1 MADMKLQEGV
11 WFPKR
16 THPPSFLF
24 SPHFHL
30 HAPISKQCRNTPVG
44 PVVKT
49 VLSLKG
55 CSVAKSCPTLC
66 YPKDCSTPGFPVLH
80 CLLEISHCKG
90 MGSIPG
96 WGTKI
101 PHAVRCSQKIKTKQN
116 KKTQQQQKSS
126 PAVSILQDVKLYLDS
141 SKRKL
146 SRWWREGEQ
155 ESRSSELLPTFSS
168 NNPEF
173 HEVLSSQT
181 RFTPDPISE
190 WDPMM

>member
-101 PHAVRCSQKIKTKQN
+101 PHAVWCSQKIKTKQ
-116 KKTQQQQKSS
+116 KKTPATTKKQSSCFYPPGCETLPWFKQKK
-126 PAVSILQDVKLYLDS
+126 AFKVM
-141 SKRKL
+141 
-146 SRWWREGEQ
+146 EGRGTRIQ
-155 ESRSSELLPTFSS
+155 KCGLLPTFSS